1 MTKKLKT
8 NYSNISRE
16 IPNIQKL
23 KRHLNHESK
32 KKSQGK
38 FKKYFI
44 LNANENTIYQNSQD
58 SANIMLGRKILTL
71 DAYIR
76 KEKRSKNTDA
86 KGLPQEAGK
95 IRAK

>member
-1 MTKKLKT
+1 MTKKLRT
-8 NYSNISRE
+8 NYSNTSRE

-23 KRHLNHESK
+23 KTLLNHESK

-38 FKKYFI
+38 FLKYFI
-44 LNANENTIYQNSQD
+44 LNANDNTIYQNFQD
-58 SANIMLGRKILTL
+58 SANIMLGRKFLTL

-86 KGLPQEAGK
+86 KVLTQEVGK
-95 IRAK
+95 RAK

>member
-1 MTKKLKT
+1 
-8 NYSNISRE
+8 
-16 IPNIQKL
+16 
-23 KRHLNHESK
+23 
-32 KKSQGK
+32 
-38 FKKYFI
+38 
-44 LNANENTIYQNSQD
+44 
-58 SANIMLGRKILTL
+58 MLGRKFLTL